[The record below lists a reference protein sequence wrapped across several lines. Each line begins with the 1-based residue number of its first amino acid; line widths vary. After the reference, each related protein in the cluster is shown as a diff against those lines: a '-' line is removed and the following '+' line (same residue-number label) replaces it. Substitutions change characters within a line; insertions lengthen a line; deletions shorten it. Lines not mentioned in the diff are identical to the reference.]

1 MERGKN
7 IERAA
12 ACIKQGGIVAYPT
25 EGVFGLGCDPD
36 NEKALKRLINLKQRS
51 NNKGLIIIAAC
62 REQLDS
68 YIAPVGESVEKQLK
82 ATWPGPVTWILTAS
96 TTLSRTEPSSA
107 TASTA
112 TTTAL
117 LTGNRDTVATRV
129 TLHET
134 AAKLCLTC
142 GHAIVST
149 SANLSGQESCI
160 DAQSVAD
167 CFGDNIDYL
176 LDLPVGNLQHP
187 TPIFDGATGEQLR

>member
-1 MERGKN
+1 MQRDKN

-12 ACIKQGGIVAYPT
+12 TCIKQGGIIAYPT

-36 NEKALKRLINLKQRS
+36 NEVALKRLINLKQRS

-62 REQLDS
+62 RAQLDP
-68 YIAPVGESVEKQLK
+68 YIAPVDESLEKQLQ
-82 ATWPGPVTWILTAS
+82 ATWPGPTTWILAAS
-96 TTLSRTEPSSA
+96 PGSA
-107 TASTA
+107 SAGSANAGAS
-112 TTTAL
+112 AL
-117 LTGNRDTVATRV
+117 LTGNRNTIATRV

-149 SANLSGQESCI
+149 SANLSGQASCK

-167 CFGDNIDYL
+167 CFGDTIDYL
-176 LDLPVGNLQHP
+176 LDMPVGNLENP
-187 TPIFDGATGEQLR
+187 TPIFDGATGKQLR